1 MLRLALHVRWAL
13 AGATLTSV
21 TTTLEGSG
29 VAVTLNLDGFK
40 QDLGAGQ
47 LGQTYYRLGQFSK
60 LAGEPL
66 VVSVVRATSSTSP
79 S

>member
-1 MLRLALHVRWAL
+1 M
-13 AGATLTSV
+13 
-21 TTTLEGSG
+21 
-29 VAVTLNLDGFK
+29 TLNLDGFK